1 MWLALWLSWLKC
13 LSSKQEITGS
23 NLVRASFYINVHV
36 YFCTALKHHECIL
49 CYAQSEEEKLAMERK
64 VQLAE
69 QAATILHSSLHHDYE
84 REEPSRGSGG
94 GGLNGEEE
102 GLSPSSVGGPI
113 ITDTTTST
121 STTSVS

>member
-1 MWLALWLSWLKC
+1 MNSP
-13 LSSKQEITGS
+13 
-23 NLVRASFYINVHV
+23 H
-36 YFCTALKHHECIL
+36 
-49 CYAQSEEEKLAMERK
+49 AQSEEEKLAMERK

-102 GLSPSSVGGPI
+102 GLSPSSVGRPI
-113 ITDTTTST
+113 ITDTTTTSA